1 MIFFDR
7 KKIVFAILLFIFA
20 GACGWFW
27 RHREYIPFVSQP
39 LSTGAAPFE
48 YGVSRAAWNTRD
60 GLGILSQVLNNW
72 KELDSLK
79 KENESLKA
87 EQSGYSEI
95 LAENIRL
102 RSLLQFK
109 QGYKQYNMLGA
120 SVITRDYGGWTQTM
134 VIDRGEDSGL
144 KKYMPVIVPAAVLTS
159 LPL

>member
-1 MIFFDR
+1 M
-7 KKIVFAILLFIFA
+7 
-20 GACGWFW
+20 
-27 RHREYIPFVSQP
+27 
-39 LSTGAAPFE
+39 
-48 YGVSRAAWNTRD
+48 
-60 GLGILSQVLNNW
+60 GILSQVLNNW

-144 KKYMPVIVPAAVLTS
+144 KKYMPVIVPPGLVGFISEVYENSARVQLLLDPRTTVGGIVETGFPCRFYGIGKQRQS
-159 LPL
+159 